1 MIPIKSPVEI
11 EKMRE
16 AGAVAAEILR
26 RMCEFASVGIST
38 YELDCFGR
46 DVMME
51 LGATSSAYHF
61 PGPMSPYPAYSCIS
75 VNDEVVHG
83 IPSEDRVLKD
93 GDIVSIDVS
102 VFYDGFVGDNTRTV
116 IVGKTDKKISDF
128 VERTKQALMEGV
140 SQAVAGNH
148 VGDISSAVERVAVKW
163 HYGVLRDYGGHGVGR
178 EMHEE
183 PFIPNYGKPGSGP
196 LLKPGMVIAI
206 EPMFTL
212 GREKVFVADDGWT
225 VKTVDGSFAAHWEH
239 TVLIT
244 DGSPEILTLVK
255 K

>member
-16 AGAVAAEILR
+16 AGTVAAEVLN
-26 RMCEFASVGIST
+26 RMCEFASVGVST

-51 LGATSSAYHF
+51 LGATS
-61 PGPMSPYPAYSCIS
+61 
-75 VNDEVVHG
+75 
-83 IPSEDRVLKD
+83 DRVLKD

-102 VFYDGFVGDNTRTV
+102 VFYNGFVGDNTQTV
-116 IVGKTDKKISDF
+116 IVGKANKKVSDF
-128 VERTKQALMEGV
+128 VERTKQALMDGI

-148 VGDISSAVERVAVKW
+148 VGDISCAVERVAVKW

-183 PFIPNYGKPGSGP
+183 PFVPNYGKPGGGP
-196 LLKPGMVIAI
+196 LLRSGMIIAI

-212 GREKVFVADDGWT
+212 GREKVFVANDGWT
-225 VKTVDGSFAAHWEH
+225 VKTVDGSLAAHWEH